1 MGNSGEQALRRAA
14 DLPLAAKVAVVT
26 GASGGIGQAIAR
38 RLANDGA
45 AIVVHYNS
53 RREPADALVAELTT
67 AGSRAF
73 ATPADLSHAD
83 AVASLFAFAEQ
94 NFDGIDIVVAN
105 AGVSSQQMPLAEVT
119 DEAFERVLT
128 GNTRATFLV
137 LREAARRVRDGG
149 RIIVIGSSTTA
160 HPAAGFGAYA
170 ASKASALML
179 TPILAAELAGRGITV
194 NIVSAGPTDTG
205 LLDDFPAATKA
216 ALAEAS
222 PFGRLGTAEDCA
234 DVVAFLASDNA
245 RWLTGQVLVAN
256 GGASV

>member
-1 MGNSGEQALRRAA
+1 MGNSGEQVLRRAA
-14 DLPLAAKVAVVT
+14 ELSLAAKVALVT

-45 AIVVHYNS
+45 AVVVHYNI
-53 RREPADALVAELTT
+53 RREPADALVAELNT
-67 AGSRAF
+67 AGSRAL
-73 ATPADLSHAD
+73 ATLADLSYAD
-83 AVASLFAFAEQ
+83 TVASLFAFAEQ

-105 AGVSSQQMPLAEVT
+105 AGVSSPRMPLVEVT
-119 DEAFERVLT
+119 DEVFERVLT

-137 LREAARRVRDGG
+137 LREAARRVQDGG

-179 TPILAAELAGRGITV
+179 TPILAAELAGCGFTV
-194 NIVSAGPTDTG
+194 NMVSAGPNGTG
-205 LLDDFPAATKA
+205 LLDDFPLGTKA
-216 ALAEAS
+216 ALAKAG
-222 PFGRLGTAEDCA
+222 PFGRLGTAEDCT
-234 DVVAFLASDNA
+234 DVVAFLASDDA
-245 RWLTGQVLVAN
+245 RWLTGQVLIAN